1 MTTTEI
7 YNGFHILFNVI
18 KIYLKYKPYRR
29 ETQVWYNECMNT
41 LTKDFTKGDIA
52 RPLIR
57 FSLPLIF
64 GNLLQQLYNV
74 ADTLI
79 VGRTIG
85 KTALVAV
92 GSSFTLMILLT
103 SIILGLCM
111 GTSVVF
117 SNFYGAG
124 NYKLLRHSVFNS
136 FAFIMSVSLVVNF
149 ASFLLVEVFIKLLQ
163 IPPEAADDTRG
174 YLNVILF
181 GMIFVAIYNF
191 VVAILRSIGNT
202 VVPLIFL
209 AISTILNIIL
219 DLLFILKFGMGVK
232 GAAWAT
238 VTAQM
243 TSCVGIS
250 IYYFVASKRFI
261 PRGDELHFDKDI
273 LRLVFENSVLT
284 SIQQSVMNF
293 GILMVQGL
301 VNSFGVYVA
310 AAFAAVTK
318 IDGFFYMPS
327 QEFGNAFSIFA
338 AQNYGAKDMSRVGE
352 SLKKAL
358 MISAVFCMTASVF
371 VWVFARNLMMFFV
384 EGEQEIIR
392 IGVSYLRIEGAFY
405 IGIGFL
411 FILYGLYRGILKPQ
425 MSIVLTVL
433 SLGLRVALA
442 YIMSSFM
449 GVEGI
454 WYSIPIGWAVAD
466 AVGLG
471 YFVKIRNRI

>member
-1 MTTTEI
+1 M
-7 YNGFHILFNVI
+7 
-18 KIYLKYKPYRR
+18 
-29 ETQVWYNECMNT
+29 WYNRDMNT

-52 RPLIR
+52 RPLIT

-85 KTALVAV
+85 KSALVAV

-124 NYKLLRHSVFNS
+124 NYKLFRHSIFNS
-136 FAFIMSVSLVVNF
+136 FAFIMGVSVIVNIV
-149 ASFLLVEVFIKLLQ
+149 SFLLVEVFIKLLQ
-163 IPPEAADDTRG
+163 IPPEAAGDTRD
-174 YLNVILF
+174 YLNVILI
-181 GMIFVAIYNF
+181 GMTFVTIYNF
-191 VVAILRSIGNT
+191 VVAILRSLGNT
-202 VVPLIFL
+202 IVPLIFL

-243 TSCVGIS
+243 TSCVGITV
-250 IYYFVASKRFI
+250 YYFVATKQFI
-261 PRGDELHFDKDI
+261 PKGDELRFDKEI
-273 LRLVFENSVLT
+273 LKLVFENSILT

-327 QEFGNAFSIFA
+327 QEFGNAFSIFV
-338 AQNYGAKDMSRVGE
+338 AQNYGARDVGRVRA
-352 SLKKAL
+352 SLKQAL
-358 MISAVFCMTASVF
+358 MISGVFCMVASAF
-371 VWVFARNLMMFFV
+371 VWIFAGHLMRFFV
-384 EGEQEIIR
+384 DGEQEIIR

-411 FILYGLYRGILKPQ
+411 FLLYGLYRGILKPQ

-466 AVGLG
+466 AVGLL
-471 YFVKIRNRI
+471 YFVKIRDKI